1 MTFHSPGPDGKDKES
16 SNPYKDGE
24 VSKEA
29 GAKEVKAAKPEAGAN
44 PKKAAAPKA
53 AKSSKETSSSAAAA
67 SAGEKKLPVMNSQ
80 ETVAAK
86 ADVSAEKPGV
96 PTKKPGVMETLR
108 ESARVTDPEERTLAY
123 INPLSA
129 LKLGASVNV
138 CLLVIVLVASAV
150 IYALLGIAG
159 VWDNLNSLLGDLTG
173 MGSFGSAEYFG
184 IVLTVGIIEV
194 IIFSLL
200 APVLAVMY
208 NLSAKLVGGLRI
220 TVSKRSE

>member
-24 VSKEA
+24 ASKEA
-29 GAKEVKAAKPEAGAN
+29 GAKEVKAASAPET
-44 PKKAAAPKA
+44 AADSKN
-53 AKSSKETSSSAAAA
+53 AKSEPKSSGSAVKDGKATAVTKSETSAN
-67 SAGEKKLPVMNSQ
+67 K
-80 ETVAAK
+80 T
-86 ADVSAEKPGV
+86 GV
-96 PTKKPGVMETLR
+96 LETLK
-108 ESARVTDPEERTLAY
+108 ESARLTDPEERTLIY
-123 INPLSA
+123 VNPLSA
-129 LKLGASVNV
+129 LKLGAAVNV

-150 IYALLGIAG
+150 MYALLGIAG
-159 VWDNLNSLLGDLTG
+159 VWNNLNSLLGDLTG

-220 TVSKRSE
+220 TVNKRSE

>member
-96 PTKKPGVMETLR
+96 METLR
-108 ESARVTDPEERTLAY
+108 ESARVTDPEERTLTY

-129 LKLGASVNV
+129 LKLGAAVNV
-138 CLLVIVLVASAV
+138 CLLVIILVASAV
-150 IYALLGIAG
+150 MYALLGIAG

-173 MGSFGSAEYFG
+173 MGTFGSAEYFG

>member
-1 MTFHSPGPDGKDKES
+1 
-16 SNPYKDGE
+16 
-24 VSKEA
+24 
-29 GAKEVKAAKPEAGAN
+29 
-44 PKKAAAPKA
+44 
-53 AKSSKETSSSAAAA
+53 
-67 SAGEKKLPVMNSQ
+67 
-80 ETVAAK
+80 
-86 ADVSAEKPGV
+86 
-96 PTKKPGVMETLR
+96 METLR
-108 ESARVTDPEERTLAY
+108 ESARVTDPEERTLTY

-129 LKLGASVNV
+129 LKLGAAVNV

-150 IYALLGIAG
+150 MYALLGIAG

-220 TVSKRSE
+220 TVNKRSE